1 MAVKR
6 KSKGLDTSPTLTRG
20 KELNAYYKE
29 NAKVRE
35 REVLAILPAEADST
49 LGLKSAKE
57 PTYQKAKQSP
67 AGWSTRHFL
76 GQSGARPA
84 SRLVD
89 LPRSARLGSAR
100 PGPARPGPS
109 GARPAGRP
117 SPRQWEGKTRRG
129 PACASH
135 VRNTEVTAA
144 TRRAQPA
151 PRPPLAPPGKGDGGA
166 ALRRPRTLVRATPL
180 PPSPV
185 PAPRARRARG
195 GEAEGGRST
204 PRPGGAVRG
213 APPSSPPSLLD
224 PREKER
230 GWHGPPTTA
239 RGPPGGEPQRQTLVS
254 RADFQ

>member
-1 MAVKR
+1 MKR

-100 PGPARPGPS
+100 PGPAQVEPGRLVDPRHGS
-109 GARPAGRP
+109 GKGRPAGA
-117 SPRQWEGKTRRG
+117 PRA
-129 PACASH
+129 PATC
-135 VRNTEVTAA
+135 A
-144 TRRAQPA
+144 TRR
-151 PRPPLAPPGKGDGGA
+151 
-166 ALRRPRTLVRATPL
+166 
-180 PPSPV
+180 
-185 PAPRARRARG
+185 
-195 GEAEGGRST
+195 
-204 PRPGGAVRG
+204 
-213 APPSSPPSLLD
+213 
-224 PREKER
+224 
-230 GWHGPPTTA
+230 
-239 RGPPGGEPQRQTLVS
+239 
-254 RADFQ
+254 

>member
-100 PGPARPGPS
+100 PGPARPKWSQAGWSTLATAVGREDPQGPRVRQPRAQHGGDSRDQARATSPPAPARPPWERGRRGRPATPPDSRPRHASPPIPRPSPAGEEGPRRGS
-109 GARPAGRP
+109 GGRAQHPEAGRRRQGRAPVFSPLSPRPEGERARVARTTNNGPRPAGR
-117 SPRQWEGKTRRG
+117 R
-129 PACASH
+129 A
-135 VRNTEVTAA
+135 AA
-144 TRRAQPA
+144 TNPC
-151 PRPPLAPPGKGDGGA
+151 
-166 ALRRPRTLVRATPL
+166 V
-180 PPSPV
+180 
-185 PAPRARRARG
+185 
-195 GEAEGGRST
+195 EG
-204 PRPGGAVRG
+204 
-213 APPSSPPSLLD
+213 
-224 PREKER
+224 
-230 GWHGPPTTA
+230 
-239 RGPPGGEPQRQTLVS
+239 
-254 RADFQ
+254 